1 MTINCKGKLIN
12 LESPKIMGI
21 LNVTPDSFY
30 DGGRFTEEAS
40 MLRQVEKMLEEG
52 ATFIDLGAY
61 SSRPGAK
68 DISEEEELRRIE
80 PMVTSILNR
89 FPEILLSIDTFRSS
103 VARNCL
109 EAGVSIINDISG
121 GDLDPVMMKTM
132 SEFRAPYIM
141 MHMKGTPQ
149 TMTENTSYID
159 LITDIRFALS
169 EKIEKARKLKINDI
183 ILDPGFG
190 FSKTLSQNFKILK
203 HLDLFNVFEVP
214 VLVGL
219 SRKSMIYKT
228 LETDAEGAL
237 NGTTA
242 LHMYALKQGAS
253 ILRVHDVKEAM
264 ECIRLFNEIKEA

>member
-1 MTINCKGKLIN
+1 MTVNCKGKLIS

-30 DGGRFTEEAS
+30 DGGKFTEEKA
-40 MLRQVEKMLEEG
+40 LLNQTEKMLQEG

-80 PMVTSILNR
+80 PMVNAILSR
-89 FPEILLSIDTFRSS
+89 FPGVLLSIDTFRSS
-103 VARNCL
+103 IARHCL
-109 EAGVSIINDISG
+109 EAGASMINDISG
-121 GDLDPVMMKTM
+121 GDLDPQMMKTVA
-132 SEFRAPYIM
+132 EWKAPYIM

-149 TMTENTSYID
+149 TMTKQTTYSD
-159 LITDIRFALS
+159 LLTDIRFTLS
-169 EKIEKARKLKINDI
+169 EKIADARKLKINDI

-190 FSKTLSQNFKILK
+190 FSKTLTQNFKILK
-203 HLDLFNVFEVP
+203 HLDLFQIFEVP

-228 LETDAEGAL
+228 LGTDADNAL

-242 LHMYALKQGAS
+242 LNMYALKQGAN
-253 ILRVHDVKEAM
+253 ILRVHDVKEAK
-264 ECIRLFNEIKEA
+264 ECIQLFNEIKDA

>member
-1 MTINCKGKLIN
+1 MTINCRGKLIS
-12 LESPKIMGI
+12 LESPKVMGI

-30 DGGRFTEEAS
+30 DGGRFTEETA
-40 MLRQVEKMLEEG
+40 LLKQVEKMLGEG

-68 DISEEEELRRIE
+68 NISEQEELSRIE
-80 PMVTSILNR
+80 PMVKSILDR
-89 FPEILLSIDTFRSS
+89 FPGILLSIDTFRSS
-103 VARNCL
+103 IARNCL
-109 EAGVSIINDISG
+109 EAGAAIINDISG
-121 GDLDPVMMKTM
+121 GDLDIAMLKTIA
-132 SEFRAPYIM
+132 EWKAPYIM

-149 TMTENTSYID
+149 TMTEQTSYTD
-159 LITDIRFALS
+159 LITDIRFAFS
-169 EKIEKARKLKINDI
+169 EKIAKARQLKINDI
-183 ILDPGFG
+183 IIDPGFG
-190 FSKTLSQNFKILK
+190 FSKTLTQNFKILK
-203 HLDLFNVFEVP
+203 NLDLFQVFEVP

-228 LETDAEGAL
+228 LDITAERAL

-253 ILRVHDVKEAM
+253 ILRVHDVKEAV

>member
-121 GDLDPVMMKTM
+121 GDLDPGMMKTM

>member
-40 MLRQVEKMLEEG
+40 MLKQVEKMLEEG

-68 DISEEEELRRIE
+68 DISEEEELQRIE
-80 PMVTSILNR
+80 PMATSILNR

-121 GDLDPVMMKTM
+121 GDLDPGMMKTM

>member
-68 DISEEEELRRIE
+68 DISEEEELQRIE

-121 GDLDPVMMKTM
+121 GDLDSGMMKTM